1 MWTRSAQQ
9 RARARRLPQKDGGGG
24 EWIEVIGQHRIPQTQ
39 AKKQKTK
46 PNAKM
51 ELFDRNDPRTA
62 AGHGDR
68 LACVVGVALAD
79 GATQGD
85 NVRIVADRAA
95 ANEPNGHRV
104 RAGLEEGHRAAVRP
118 VVAVVQCCHGLVVRK
133 ERARAVRGRLVGIGV
148 AAMHQVII
156 IIDLVVVGRV
166 ICVGSVFM

>member
-1 MWTRSAQQ
+1 LVS
-9 RARARRLPQKDGGGG
+9 
-24 EWIEVIGQHRIPQTQ
+24 IENPTNKIQTKYRHANKQ
-39 AKKQKTK
+39 NTNTQSNPRKNKKQKSK

-51 ELFDRNDPRTA
+51 ELLDRNDPRTA

-68 LACVVGVALAD
+68 LARVVGVALAD
-79 GATQGD
+79 GAAQSD

-95 ANEPNGHRV
+95 ANEPDGHRV

-156 IIDLVVVGRV
+156 IIDLVVGRV
-166 ICVGSVFM
+166 IRVGSVFM